1 MVILARI
8 KKYDNFRFFRIMC
21 HDFSCPVSSFHNSQ
35 VSNLGFA
42 NYSFKLEHSIIMTKQ
57 KMNRTNVGIGFLRKY
72 KKEKE
77 KKKESGSWINKIY
90 NISSASHP
98 YQKKMNRSIVDRT

>member
-8 KKYDNFRFFRIMC
+8 KNYDNFRFFRIMC
-21 HDFSCPVSSFHNSQ
+21 HGFSCPVSSFHNSQ

-72 KKEKE
+72 KKKKE

-98 YQKKMNRSIVDRT
+98 YQKK

>member
-1 MVILARI
+1 MIISDFPNHVR
-8 KKYDNFRFFRIMC
+8 

-57 KMNRTNVGIGFLRKY
+57 KMNRTNEGIGFLRKY
-72 KKEKE
+72 KKNR
-77 KKKESGSWINKIY
+77 KKKEWELDKQNL
-90 NISSASHP
+90 
-98 YQKKMNRSIVDRT
+98 

>member
-42 NYSFKLEHSIIMTKQ
+42 NYSFKL
-57 KMNRTNVGIGFLRKY
+57 
-72 KKEKE
+72 
-77 KKKESGSWINKIY
+77 
-90 NISSASHP
+90 
-98 YQKKMNRSIVDRT
+98 